1 MKNNFIK
8 KNLFVLAIVQDS
20 LFVGSFV
27 MEKGGIPTI
36 TKCVCESHPENVE
49 TRLTKRIQ
57 KTAIDI
63 IWKLSFYGPTISK
76 KLKEND
82 RFIDQLLV
90 LSNEAS
96 NQTKEVVG
104 AIIWRL
110 GSVETVRLEIASR
123 PEKQTDD
130 EQLPSDDQWDESI
143 PYDLLISFSKN
154 VTDKILTLKIYNRLI
169 KKGYRVYIEK
179 QSTHR
184 LQLIRAAIDKQK
196 PILACLSKS
205 YRSSKICMAEI
216 EYAQKKTSPILPV
229 IVEPKYKIQG
239 WLKHVLNG
247 KTPLDFTDKKFDENL
262 MSLCVE
268 IEKFKSS
275 D

>member
-1 MKNNFIK
+1 MF
-8 KNLFVLAIVQDS
+8 FVLVIVQDS
-20 LFVGSFV
+20 LFVGSFIA
-27 MEKGGIPTI
+27 EKNGIPTMA
-36 TKCVCESHPENVE
+36 KCVYENHPENLN
-49 TRLTKRIQ
+49 TKLTKRIQ

-63 IWKLSFYGPTISK
+63 IWKLSFYGPIISK
-76 KLKEND
+76 TLKEDN
-82 RFIDQLLV
+82 RFIDQLLI
-90 LSNEAS
+90 LSNETS
-96 NQTKEVVG
+96 KKTKEVVS

-110 GSVETVRLEIASR
+110 GSVETVRFELTQKEADR
-123 PEKQTDD
+123 QGKQTDD
-130 EQLPSDDQWDESI
+130 EQLPSTDDQWDESI
-143 PYDLLISFSKN
+143 PYDLLISFSNN

-179 QSTHR
+179 QGTHR
-184 LQLIRAAIDKQK
+184 LMLMREAIDKRK

-216 EYAQKKTSPILPV
+216 EYAEKQSSPIIP
-229 IVEPKYKIQG
+229 IFVESKYKIEG
-239 WLKHVLNG
+239 WLKHILGG
-247 KTPLDFTDKKFDENL
+247 KIPLDFTDKKFDESL